1 MQDLSSSLTSVLA
14 SRYAANLA
22 RVCELAAPLSEKQ
35 FWTKPYPYGNSFG
48 HLVLHLTGNL
58 NYYIGA
64 QIALTGY
71 VRDRERE
78 FTEPNPPSKE
88 DALKALDAAIVM
100 VMETVRAQSPDDW
113 SKPYS
118 AVNTIRVDRGVRL

>member
-88 DALKALDAAIVM
+88 DALKALDAAIDFIPVM
-100 VMETVRAQSPDDW
+100 NAQDLQAGL
-113 SKPYS
+113 SK
-118 AVNTIRVDRGVRL
+118 L